1 MEILKLRDQN
11 FSFFPT
17 IFRTEYLKSPT
28 KTNSEKQN
36 KTFSSSTLGNRSS
49 DTHRILEAF
58 SDYSSGE
65 WTASYSI
72 TAFQKSSIFIV
83 KRKPQLQ
90 PPGSC
95 QDLGILISGTR
106 MVFCGKCPFSV
117 LSSKSSLWVGL
128 SSNFSAKHREPVC
141 LEMRSLL
148 GQFWEF
154 VIQAYSYCDVWKM
167 KN

>member
-1 MEILKLRDQN
+1 MEILKLHDQK
-11 FSFFPT
+11 FSFLPT

-36 KTFSSSTLGNRSS
+36 KTFSSSALGNRSS
-49 DTHRILEAF
+49 DTHRILEDF
-58 SDYSSGE
+58 SDFSRGKR
-65 WTASYSI
+65 TASYSI
-72 TAFQKSSIFIV
+72 TVSRKSSISLV

-117 LSSKSSLWVGL
+117 LSSKPSLWVGL
-128 SSNFSAKHREPVC
+128 SSNFSAKHRGSVC
-141 LEMRSLL
+141 LERRSLL
-148 GQFWEF
+148 RQFWEF
-154 VIQAYSYCDVWKM
+154 VIQAYSCCGVWKM